1 MALHSD
7 QLEMSVDIG
16 SSLQFAVNESLLTN
30 TNVAAADTNQG
41 LQDAVTAATCAADVA
56 PSKPRI
62 IRAIQMGSY
71 DGTLSD
77 ANILSL
83 TTTAGLL
90 ALTQIGSLPTNILI
104 AE

>member
-62 IRAIQMGSY
+62 IRAIQNPSVSAVQRGKTFDLGQCRQAWKSRRP
-71 DGTLSD
+71 GR
-77 ANILSL
+77 
-83 TTTAGLL
+83 
-90 ALTQIGSLPTNILI
+90 IGR
-104 AE
+104 